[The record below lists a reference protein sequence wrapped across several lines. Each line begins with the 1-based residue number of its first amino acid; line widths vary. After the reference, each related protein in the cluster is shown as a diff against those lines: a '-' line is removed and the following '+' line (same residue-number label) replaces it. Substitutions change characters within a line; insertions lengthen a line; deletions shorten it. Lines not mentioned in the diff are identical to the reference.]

1 MNVESKKGTQI
12 DIFKAIGKVTILK
25 ADLKQWNERKF
36 EKDTSEKQFNDKNQQ
51 QKPYPRQTYEQ

>member
-25 ADLKQWNERKF
+25 ADLKQ
-36 EKDTSEKQFNDKNQQ
+36 
-51 QKPYPRQTYEQ
+51 